1 MLSLNLG
8 DDDSREKDIDFNGND
23 LIMGRQLHSAVST
36 SPLLAAVV
44 RKHTDVCTLQYA
56 RELNI
61 CSLQIQVQDWVFLRD
76 GRSAVIAQVSQMAL
90 IRRSNQQHSEVYFWC
105 CHCHAASQLLEDPD
119 ALMRIHKDNV
129 RAKRNVLVLL
139 SCVSISTLVCEN
151 RQDHLE
157 FRYVF

>member
-61 CSLQIQVQDWVFLRD
+61 CSLQIQVQDLGFLTGREKCCDRAGLPD
-76 GRSAVIAQVSQMAL
+76 GSNSPKQSTAL
-90 IRRSNQQHSEVYFWC
+90 
-105 CHCHAASQLLEDPD
+105 
-119 ALMRIHKDNV
+119 
-129 RAKRNVLVLL
+129 
-139 SCVSISTLVCEN
+139 
-151 RQDHLE
+151 
-157 FRYVF
+157 